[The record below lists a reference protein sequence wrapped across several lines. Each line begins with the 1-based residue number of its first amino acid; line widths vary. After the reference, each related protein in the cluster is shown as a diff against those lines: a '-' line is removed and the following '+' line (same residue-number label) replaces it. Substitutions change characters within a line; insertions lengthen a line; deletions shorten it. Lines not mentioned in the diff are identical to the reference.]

1 MSDIH
6 AHNLLNLLR
15 ETPMSRDELAQH
27 FGADVRFH
35 TCKLNDLDLDALLTF
50 LLQRDKV
57 RELEGKFVVNMAR
70 ICNHEAASG
79 V

>member
-1 MSDIH
+1 MMSDIH

-27 FGADVRFH
+27 FDADVRFH

-70 ICNHEAASG
+70 ICNH
-79 V
+79 